1 MELLWLIANVE
12 LVGIVLAA
20 VIVGLGLIVTAAV
33 QVASKLP
40 WWGFFPV
47 WFGESVAIVGGF
59 PDLTDLMVWPAAWL
73 VVHGFTLL

>member
-20 VIVGLGLIVTAAV
+20 VAISLGLIVTAAV
-33 QVASKLP
+33 QAASKLP

-47 WFGESVAIVGGF
+47 WIVEGIAIVVGF
-59 PDLTDLMVWPAAWL
+59 PYLSDLMVWPAAWL
-73 VVHGFTLL
+73 VVHGLTLL